1 MDEWEDDDSLLAQ
14 IVSGDRH
21 AFGRLMDRHADRVFA
36 LARSVIGSADAE
48 DVTQDVFLAVWRTA
62 GGWRPGKARFTTWLY
77 RVTLNRSLNHKT
89 RVAGRQTPLDTVA
102 EPEDPAPDP
111 DEALDAARRRERIE
125 RAMADLPKNQRTAM
139 TLTYAVGLGNAEAA
153 AAMKISVKAF
163 EALLVRARRKLR
175 QTLAGGGLVEQER

>member
-1 MDEWEDDDSLLAQ
+1 MDEREDDDSLLAQ

-36 LARSVIGSADAE
+36 LARSVIGSAADAE

-62 GGWRPGKARFTTWLY
+62 EDWRPGKARFTTWLY
-77 RVTLNRSLNHKT
+77 RVTLNRSLNHKN
-89 RVAGRQTPLDTVA
+89 RVAGRQMPLDAVA

-111 DEALDAARRRERIE
+111 GEALDAARRRERID
-125 RAMADLPKNQRTAM
+125 RAMADLPESQRTAM
-139 TLTYAVGLGNAEAA
+139 TLTYTVGLGNAEAA
-153 AAMKISVKAF
+153 AAMEISVKAF

-175 QTLAGGGLVEQER
+175 EILGRETLGGEA